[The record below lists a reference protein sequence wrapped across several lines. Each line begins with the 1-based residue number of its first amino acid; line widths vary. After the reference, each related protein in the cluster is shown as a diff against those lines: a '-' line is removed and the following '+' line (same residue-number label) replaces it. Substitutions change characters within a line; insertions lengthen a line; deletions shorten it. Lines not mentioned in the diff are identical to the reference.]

1 MNNNSE
7 KTIETIS
14 QDTTSSSLETLNDS
28 QPYKREKNQE
38 LKSRGVA
45 GSSKNSSLVIATMQ
59 IETIKLYRQL
69 TIVFRLSNTY
79 SKTCGQRFCNMR
91 KYCFDL
97 CCFSFRFSFF
107 LSFSIVKKEYLSFE
121 RISIFSG
128 ATRLFLTH
136 GSYIKLSFSTYW
148 PTYVAS
154 NVPYKIPYSDKMT
167 NVRLRF
173 YSTMLCHFIERRYRP
188 SPRVT

>member
-1 MNNNSE
+1 M
-7 KTIETIS
+7 
-14 QDTTSSSLETLNDS
+14 
-28 QPYKREKNQE
+28 R
-38 LKSRGVA
+38 
-45 GSSKNSSLVIATMQ
+45 

-69 TIVFRLSNTY
+69 TIVFRLSNTFQDMWTEILQY
-79 SKTCGQRFCNMR
+79 EILLS
-91 KYCFDL
+91 
-97 CCFSFRFSFF
+97 FSVFF

-173 YSTMLCHFIERRYRP
+173 YSTILCHFIERRYRP

>member
-1 MNNNSE
+1 MRGCRVIE
-7 KTIETIS
+7 KLV
-14 QDTTSSSLETLNDS
+14 TS
-28 QPYKREKNQE
+28 
-38 LKSRGVA
+38 
-45 GSSKNSSLVIATMQ
+45 IATTK

-69 TIVFRLSNTY
+69 TIVFRLSNRIR
-79 SKTCGQRFCNMR
+79 RFCNMR
-91 KYCFDL
+91 KISFWPPL
-97 CCFSFRFSFF
+97 LFFSIFFLSFF
-107 LSFSIVKKEYLSFE
+107 LFFPLLFSIVKKEYLSFE

-167 NVRLRF
+167 NVRLHF
-173 YSTMLCHFIERRYRP
+173 YSTMFCHFIERRYRP